1 MFSVPFDLT
10 AAGTWAASAAL
21 ALVAGTPAVDGVDVL
36 VEELLLP
43 QPANASTASAGRP
56 MLATSLR
63 M

>member
-1 MFSVPFDLT
+1 V
-10 AAGTWAASAAL
+10 L
-21 ALVAGTPAVDGVDVL
+21 ALVAGTLAVDGVDVL

-43 QPANASTASAGRP
+43 HPANASTTSAGRP